1 MNPFIT
7 CNDVVIGVKHPLNIN
22 AINWSIALKD
32 KILLQGDNGIGKT
45 TLLRSI
51 LNLQPLINGKITI
64 NNHPIHTMK
73 RYEIGREIGY
83 LHQQPAFQLFT
94 MTVWQELVLYLSF
107 KDEINDIEDKAHKI
121 AQNLKIDHLYNHHP
135 QLCSKGEQQRIAL
148 ASILLQ
154 EPKFL
159 LLDEPTA
166 ALDDE
171 SVQLLLNTIHQ
182 HEIGYIMVSHDV
194 RVSFKDLKRW
204 TLTQK
209 GLYEEI

>member
-1 MNPFIT
+1 MSSFIT
-7 CNDVVIGVKHPLNIN
+7 CNDVVIGVKHPLNKK
-22 AINWSIALKD
+22 AINCAIALKD
-32 KILLQGDNGIGKT
+32 RILLQGDNGIGKT

-51 LNLQPLINGKITI
+51 LNLQPLIKGEITI
-64 NNHPIHTMK
+64 NSHPIQTMK
-73 RYEIGREIGY
+73 RYKIGREIGY

-94 MTVWQELVLYLSF
+94 MTVWQELVLFLSF
-107 KDEINDIEDKAHKI
+107 RDEMKDIEDKAHKV
-121 AQNLKIDHLYNHHP
+121 AQSLKIDHLYNHHP

-154 EPKFL
+154 KPKFL

-171 SVQLLLNTIHQ
+171 SVQLLLNTIHKF
-182 HEIGYIMVSHDV
+182 EIGYIMVSHDS

-204 TLTQK
+204 TLTQE
-209 GLYEEI
+209 GLYEEL